1 MQFAQ
6 SMAQRQM
13 AFSRVLN
20 FLILILLDF
29 LVQPFFCHPRPSV
42 SAGGD
47 PYILYQSFNISNNG
61 DKK

>member
-29 LVQPFFCHPRPSV
+29 LVQLFFYV
-42 SAGGD
+42 
-47 PYILYQSFNISNNG
+47 ILSEAK
-61 DKK
+61 DL

>member
-29 LVQPFFCHPRPSV
+29 LVQLFFYV
-42 SAGGD
+42 
-47 PYILYQSFNISNNG
+47 ILSERSESKDLLDFNN
-61 DKK
+61 